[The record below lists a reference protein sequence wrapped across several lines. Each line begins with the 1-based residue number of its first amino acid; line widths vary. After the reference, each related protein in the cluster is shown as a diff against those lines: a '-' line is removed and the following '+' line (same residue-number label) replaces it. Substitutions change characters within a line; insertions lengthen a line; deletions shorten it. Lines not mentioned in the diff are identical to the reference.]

1 MSLASPPRWASS
13 HALPMDDSRMDL
25 LASQIAARVRAGELD
40 PGEVLASFQQRI
52 AQLNPALNAVVG
64 EPPASLA
71 ADLAALRRRVAADEA
86 LPLAGVP
93 VLVKDVIWV
102 QGQRVTQGSLL
113 FKDFHA
119 PQDAVAVQRLRQAG
133 ALILGMANSSEF
145 ACKGLTTNKV
155 YGLTRHPMDPSLTP
169 GGSSGGCASAV
180 AAGLVPLAL
189 GTDGGGSSR
198 RPPAHVGVVGFKPSF
213 GAIPDPIGFAHAFNG
228 LQVIA
233 PITRTVGDAA
243 LMFDALA
250 GADPRDPQSLD
261 FPATDP
267 RPARSLKIAYSPRL
281 GLDVPVDADVQAA
294 IESAIAAL
302 QGAGLDIARH
312 DPLWPTGANEDGLM
326 PLQHVGLAHLFAE
339 AWRRDPSQ
347 FDPDIARQ
355 IERGLAWSGADV
367 ARAREAGWQ
376 IALTLAEF
384 FTRFDLL
391 ICPTTP
397 CVAWPND
404 RLGPE
409 RIGGVAVESR
419 GHAVFTPFV
428 NHAMAA
434 AISIP
439 CGTGRDGLPVGLQ
452 LIAARGQDRM
462 LLDAAQAA
470 EQILGPLPFT
480 ERPLCASSS

>member
-1 MSLASPPRWASS
+1 MMDSLIALDASG
-13 HALPMDDSRMDL
+13 
-25 LASQIAARVRAGELD
+25 LARRVNAGELD
-40 PGEVLASFQQRI
+40 PGEVLACFQQRI
-52 AQLNPALNAVVG
+52 AQVNPALNAVVG
-64 EPPASLA
+64 DTPLSLA
-71 ADLAALRRRVAADEA
+71 ADLAALRRRIAAGEA

-102 QGQRVTQGSLL
+102 RDQRVTQGSLL
-113 FKDFHA
+113 FKDFVA
-119 PQDAVAVQRLRQAG
+119 PQDALAVTRLRQAG

-155 YGLTRHPMDPSLTP
+155 YGLTRHPLDASLTP

-180 AAGLVPLAL
+180 AAGLAPLAL

-213 GAIPDPIGFAHAFNG
+213 GAIPDPIGFPHAFNG

-243 LMFDALA
+243 LMFEVLA
-250 GADPRDPQSLD
+250 GADPRDPHSVD
-261 FPATDP
+261 FPDPGP
-267 RPARSLKIAYSPRL
+267 RPAHSLRIAYSPKL
-281 GLDVPVDADVQAA
+281 GLDVPVDADVQACMEGA
-294 IESAIAAL
+294 VESL
-302 QGAGLDIARH
+302 QRAGWDVARH
-312 DPLWPTGANEDGLM
+312 DPIWPAGANEDALM
-326 PLQHVGLAHLFAE
+326 PLQHVGLAHLFAD
-339 AWRRDPSQ
+339 AWRRDPSR

-355 IERGLAWSGADV
+355 IERGLAWSGAEV

-391 ICPTTP
+391 VCPTTP
-397 CVAWPND
+397 CVAWRND

-409 RIGGVAVESR
+409 RIGGVAVEPR

-439 CGTGRDGLPVGLQ
+439 CGTGREGLPVGLQ
-452 LIAARGQDRM
+452 LIAPRGHDRR
-462 LLDAAQAA
+462 LLNAAQAA
-470 EQILGPLPFT
+470 ERILGT
-480 ERPLCASSS
+480 RP